1 MGQYENVEKIE
12 QEQNQL
18 VHQKTW
24 FQRHCPT
31 FVAAG
36 TAIAGSM
43 AITQS
48 ANAAI
53 AETLLTAITSE
64 VTAVANSQEAI
75 YGLLIVVLIGFLVWR
90 YTKRTTNSG

>member
-1 MGQYENVEKIE
+1 MSQLQNVEKIE
-12 QEQNQL
+12 QQK
-18 VHQKTW
+18 VHEKTW

-36 TAIAGSM
+36 AAVGASM

-53 AETLLTAITSE
+53 AETILSKITEEITAIG
-64 VTAVANSQEAI
+64 NSQEAI
-75 YGLLIVVLIGFLVWR
+75 YGLLVVVLIGFLIWR
-90 YTKRTTNSG
+90 YSKRTVNSG